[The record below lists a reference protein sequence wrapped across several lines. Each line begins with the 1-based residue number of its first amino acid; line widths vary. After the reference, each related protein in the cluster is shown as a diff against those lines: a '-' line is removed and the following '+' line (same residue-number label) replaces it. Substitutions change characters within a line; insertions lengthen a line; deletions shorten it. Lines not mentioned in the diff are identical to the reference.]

1 MTQDIYSLIPVIV
14 LAVSPSLVWLFFYL
28 AEDPHPEPR
37 YWLFVIFVMGIA
49 LAPLVIFLEMA
60 LNRWGN
66 GALIFIIAPLV
77 EEAAKYGVVH
87 LTLNKNPVLD
97 EPVDGMIYVIV
108 AALGFAAIE
117 NVFAIFSFISIG
129 SFGYLSATFNFMSMR
144 FISAVALHG
153 LASGIAGYYF
163 AKFYFTPLETIP
175 APTRPKNFW
184 DRLFL
189 TGFIEKN
196 PVLILKGL
204 LLATVLHGIYN
215 FLITKNGETFPII
228 LTGVTLGAA
237 AVLVVYLF
245 NRLKHCKTYQQVAV
259 DEIVENKI

>member
-77 EEAAKYGVVH
+77 EEAAKYGVVQ

-163 AKFYFTPLETIP
+163 AMFY
-175 APTRPKNFW
+175 
-184 DRLFL
+184 
-189 TGFIEKN
+189 FIEKN

>member
-1 MTQDIYSLIPVIV
+1 MIQDIYSLIPVLV
-14 LAVSPSLVWLFFYL
+14 LAVLPSLIWLFFYL
-28 AEDPHPEPR
+28 KEDMHPEPR
-37 YWLFVIFVMGIA
+37 YWLFIIFIMGVA

-66 GALIFIIAPLV
+66 SALIFIIAPLV
-77 EEAAKYGVVH
+77 EEATKYGVVH

-129 SFGYLSATFNFMSMR
+129 SFGYLNATFNFMSMR

-163 AKFYFTPLETIP
+163 AKFYF
-175 APTRPKNFW
+175 
-184 DRLFL
+184 
-189 TGFIEKN
+189 IEKN

-204 LLATVLHGIYN
+204 FLATVLHGIYN
-215 FLITKNGETFPII
+215 FLITKNGETFPLI
-228 LTGVTLGAA
+228 LTGVILGAA
-237 AVLVVYLF
+237 AVLVIYLF
-245 NRLKHCKTYQQVAV
+245 NRLKHYKTYQQVAV
-259 DEIVENKI
+259 DEIV